1 MNQGELDEPTG
12 LPIGISHNAHTRP
25 LCQNPA
31 YMSYPPMEL
40 SASKEMS
47 DFAQATTIQAEMIL
61 ADLKS
66 KDFAQARSNANFPL
80 RKRRPELYGEL
91 IRPVTQA

>member
-1 MNQGELDEPTG
+1 
-12 LPIGISHNAHTRP
+12 
-25 LCQNPA
+25 
-31 YMSYPPMEL
+31 MSYPPMEL

-66 KDFAQARSNANFPL
+66 EDFAQARSNANFPL

-91 IRPVTQA
+91 TRPVTQA